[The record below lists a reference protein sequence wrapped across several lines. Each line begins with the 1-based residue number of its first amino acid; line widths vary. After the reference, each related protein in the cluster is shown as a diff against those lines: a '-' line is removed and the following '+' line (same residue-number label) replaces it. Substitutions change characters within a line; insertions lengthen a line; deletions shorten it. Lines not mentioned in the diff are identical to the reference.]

1 MAATIL
7 YKVATVGIVNP
18 RSILDIYPLSAPI
31 RCANSSWVRCA
42 FFIPLGHLENIKKYL
57 EGMDLCRI
65 FAKNINC
72 MVNTHEI
79 LVVRSSSKKLV
90 TLIEKLRNRK
100 ESQLDKLRKQ
110 TEYTYKINI

>member
-1 MAATIL
+1 
-7 YKVATVGIVNP
+7 
-18 RSILDIYPLSAPI
+18 
-31 RCANSSWVRCA
+31 
-42 FFIPLGHLENIKKYL
+42 
-57 EGMDLCRI
+57 
-65 FAKNINC
+65 

>member
-1 MAATIL
+1 
-7 YKVATVGIVNP
+7 
-18 RSILDIYPLSAPI
+18 
-31 RCANSSWVRCA
+31 
-42 FFIPLGHLENIKKYL
+42 
-57 EGMDLCRI
+57 MDLCRNKK
-65 FAKNINC
+65 KNINC